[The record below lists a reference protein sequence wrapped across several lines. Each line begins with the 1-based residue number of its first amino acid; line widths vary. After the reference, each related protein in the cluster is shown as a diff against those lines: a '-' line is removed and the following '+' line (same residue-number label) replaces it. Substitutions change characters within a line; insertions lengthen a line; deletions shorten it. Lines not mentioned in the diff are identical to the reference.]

1 MLDIIYEDNQIIVVV
16 KPQNVPTQQD
26 ATNDLDMLS
35 MVKQYIKEK
44 YNKAGE
50 AFVGLVHRLD
60 RPTGGVMVFARN
72 SKSASRLSAQIAD
85 GSFEKTYL
93 AVVKGKPRQEK
104 GRLVDYIKKDLRENK
119 ASIVPMAEKDAKKA
133 ELEYQVL
140 ETMDNLSLLK
150 INLQTG
156 RGHQIRVQMANIG
169 NALYGDAKYGKTDKT
184 QNLKTSNLALW
195 ATVLRFNHPT
205 QDKVMLFKVF
215 PPEEK
220 APWDKFNL
228 DKSIKLI

>member
-1 MLDIIYEDNQIIVVV
+1 MLDVIYEDNQIIVVV

-26 ATNDLDMLS
+26 ATNDPDMLS
-35 MVKQYIKEK
+35 MVKEYVKEK
-44 YNKAGE
+44 YNKTGE

-72 SKSASRLSAQIAD
+72 SKSASRLSAQIKD

-93 AVVKGKPRQEK
+93 TVVKGKPRQAK
-104 GRLVDYIKKDLRENK
+104 NRLVDYIKKDLRENK
-119 ASIVPMAEKDAKKA
+119 ARVVPMAEQDAKRS
-133 ELEYQVL
+133 ELEYEVL
-140 ETMDNLSLLK
+140 ETKDELSLLK
-150 INLQTG
+150 VNLQTG
-156 RGHQIRVQMANIG
+156 RGHQIRVQLANIG
-169 NALYGDAKYGKTDKT
+169 NSVYGDAKYGKIDKT

-205 QDKVMLFKVF
+205 QDKVMLFKVY

-228 DKSIKLI
+228 EKYINLI